1 MATYRE
7 HRAWLILTMMTATRP
22 GPLAPL
28 PPSGPGG
35 PPRPF
40 GAGPVGGLV
49 PGVALAAVGAAAAV
63 VAGGLLPVVS
73 APILAVAIGLVIGR
87 FGPVDDLTNP
97 GLAFSAKRL
106 LRVGVVLLGLRL
118 SFADLGMIGID
129 GLLVVVAT
137 VAATLAGVQLIGR
150 RLGLSSELSLLVAT
164 GYAICGVS
172 AIAAVR
178 DGTDADDE
186 EVAAAMGLVTLYGS
200 AAMLT
205 LPVLAA
211 VVGLDDNQFGLWAG
225 ASVHDVAQVVA
236 TSAAVGPAVVTVA
249 VAVKLSRV
257 ALLVPVVIGVNV
269 RTARRARRS
278 AAIGDDRAG
287 DGGMWTAAR
296 SAMPVFVAGF
306 LAMVVVR
313 STGLV
318 PGEVLDVTREIERW
332 LLTAALVGLGAGI
345 DLGRLRCLGL
355 RPVGFGLLAWVVV
368 AGVALVGVG
377 LTT

>member
-1 MATYRE
+1 
-7 HRAWLILTMMTATRP
+7 MTATRP
-22 GPLAPL
+22 GQPTPL
-28 PPSGPGG
+28 PRPAPIGRPG
-35 PPRPF
+35 PF
-40 GAGPVGGLV
+40 GDGPVAGLV
-49 PGVALAAVGAAAAV
+49 PGVAVAVAGAAAAF
-63 VAGGLLPVVS
+63 VAGGLLPIVS

-87 FGPVDDLTNP
+87 IGLVDHRTAP

-106 LRVGVVLLGLRL
+106 LRIGVVLLGLRL
-118 SFADLGMIGID
+118 SFADLGMIGVD
-129 GLLVVVAT
+129 GLLVVAAT
-137 VAATLAGVQLIGR
+137 VAATLVGVQLIGR

-200 AAMLT
+200 AAMLS
-205 LPVLAA
+205 LPILAA
-211 VVGLDDNQFGLWAG
+211 VIGLDDNQFGLLSG

-236 TSAAVGPAVVTVA
+236 TAAAVGPSVVTVA

-257 ALLVPVVIGVNV
+257 ALLVPVVIAVNV
-269 RTARRARRS
+269 RKARRARHT
-278 AAIGDDRAG
+278 AGAGDDGAAAG
-287 DGGMWTAAR
+287 GILAAAR
-296 SAMPVFVAGF
+296 KALPLFVVGF

-318 PGEVLDVTREIERW
+318 PGEVLGVAREVERW

-345 DLGRLRCLGL
+345 DLDRLRRLGL
-355 RPVGFGLLAWVVV
+355 RPVAFGLLAWILV

-377 LTT
+377 VTA